1 MEYKP
6 EEWILTTGRIGNS
19 DRFMVEM
26 KHVELEYA
34 VRYEANSQVA
44 ARDKIVEIIKNYF

>member
-34 VRYEANSQVA
+34 VRYEAKGQVV
-44 ARDKIVEIIKNYF
+44 ARDKIIEIIENCF